1 MTVCHLFLFFP
12 VTTKATKFNPNCPI
26 TRFSLIDQIWTNFKT
41 GVHHL
46 SAIMEYGL
54 TDHFPVIY
62 VFQQYSSLVNKT
74 IHFRKIAAAA
84 TENFAIKIR
93 DSSFENVFNVDDCNI
108 AFNNFYDELWKI
120 YCESFPK
127 RKKRLKRNQINA
139 PWVTPKLRICIKKKY
154 KMYNLLKRGLVTR
167 KNFNT
172 YKNMLVYVT
181 RKIKKCYYVK
191 KFYNCKDTKESWKLV
206 NDISNRSI

>member
-1 MTVCHLFLFFP
+1 MDIILTFINEFFEILSFKILNRNLNYIVCILYRPPDSSINFFIDSFFDRLSDILHPDDKVILSGDFNINLFNPYKMLVINNFIDSMSSFSFFP
-12 VTTKATKFNPNCPI
+12 VITKATKFNPNCPI

-84 TENFAIKIR
+84 IENFYIKM
-93 DSSFENVFNVDDCNI
+93 
-108 AFNNFYDELWKI
+108 
-120 YCESFPK
+120 
-127 RKKRLKRNQINA
+127 QICM
-139 PWVTPKLRICIKKKY
+139 R
-154 KMYNLLKRGLVTR
+154 
-167 KNFNT
+167 
-172 YKNMLVYVT
+172 VYV
-181 RKIKKCYYVK
+181 
-191 KFYNCKDTKESWKLV
+191 
-206 NDISNRSI
+206 